1 MTPLAEIVNWE
12 TIGEVVAYSLL
23 AGVGLSLAFSL
34 AILGATRF
42 AEMRRDDRDI
52 EAAAYGVLMLV
63 GLAATVVA
71 LVLGIV
77 VMTTKG

>member
-1 MTPLAEIVNWE
+1 VIPVAEVVDWS
-12 TIGEVVAYSLL
+12 TIGEVAAYSLL

-42 AEMRRDDRDI
+42 ADMRRDHRDI
-52 EAAAYGVLMLV
+52 EAFAFAVLMLV
-63 GLAATVVA
+63 GLVATGGA

-77 VMTTKG
+77 VMTTR